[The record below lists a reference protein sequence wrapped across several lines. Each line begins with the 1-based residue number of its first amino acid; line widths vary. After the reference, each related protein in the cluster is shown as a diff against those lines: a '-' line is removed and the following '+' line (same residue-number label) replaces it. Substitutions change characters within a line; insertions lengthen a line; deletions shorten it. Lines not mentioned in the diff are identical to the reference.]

1 MEQRCHLAMVWL
13 TWLGLPLLAGVVGL
27 RAGLLAAL
35 VVLSVGIVAQVLYVR
50 WFPLISRW
58 MGYGSVQDTPA
69 GGTAVAAILPT
80 VTLYTANVCP
90 FCRIVRRR
98 LADLQRSGTFEVE
111 EVDVTFRPEIIRA
124 KRLRSVPVL
133 EANGRLLVGNATSA
147 QIAEFLRS
155 APNAPGPGARAA
167 ARPVVG

>member
-13 TWLGLPLLAGVVGL
+13 TWLGLPLLAVVVGL
-27 RAGLLAAL
+27 RAGLVAAL
-35 VVLSVGIVAQVLYVR
+35 FVFALGVLAQVLYVR
-50 WFPLISRW
+50 WFPRISGW

-69 GGTAVAAILPT
+69 GGTPVDAPLPN

-90 FCRIVRRR
+90 FCPIVRRR
-98 LADLQRSGTFEVE
+98 LADLQRHAPFAVE
-111 EVDVTFRPEIIRA
+111 EVDVTFHPEVIRA

-147 QIAEFLRS
+147 QLLAFLRS
-155 APNAPGPGARAA
+155 ASNAPGPGARVA
-167 ARPVVG
+167 ARSVVG